1 MAYFMAAIRAV
12 PRPSLPG
19 RCSTRTRGSAAANS
33 SATRPVPSGELSS
46 MTRTSAAGSCSWT
59 ARTSGARLSRS
70 LYVARLTRMRG
81 GDDTAAPDV
90 EVAACST
97 RGGAPILRLCPTPD
111 TGRGNPHP
119 WTAAR
124 APPMADTVTVVCPE
138 CDSKMKVAEEK
149 LGRKVRCKEC
159 DETFVAEEAT
169 DTVTVVC
176 PECDSK
182 MKVAEEKLGRKVR
195 CKECDE
201 TFVAEEATDTVT
213 VVCPE
218 CDSKMKVAEEKLG
231 RKVRCKECDETFVAK
246 ASGKKKA
253 PAKSAPKPAKPAAK
267 PAATDITAAPKPEAP
282 KPPAGA
288 EGEED
293 SSAYGLTEE
302 RLGKRC
308 PHCAGEMEEEDIIC
322 LECGYNLETR
332 EHGKTRKVKDVTSQD
347 AFMWLLPG
355 ILAAAGC
362 LFMVSWAVSNFIFH
376 YTRTPDYWKAR
387 SSDYPKFYENLSLCC
402 VIWFN
407 MFLFFGAWKAGKFAY
422 KRLVENPKPPEREI
436 E

>member
-1 MAYFMAAIRAV
+1 MA
-12 PRPSLPG
+12 
-19 RCSTRTRGSAAANS
+19 
-33 SATRPVPSGELSS
+33 
-46 MTRTSAAGSCSWT
+46 
-59 ARTSGARLSRS
+59 
-70 LYVARLTRMRG
+70 
-81 GDDTAAPDV
+81 
-90 EVAACST
+90 
-97 RGGAPILRLCPTPD
+97 
-111 TGRGNPHP
+111 
-119 WTAAR
+119 
-124 APPMADTVTVVCPE
+124 
-138 CDSKMKVAEEK
+138 
-149 LGRKVRCKEC
+149 
-159 DETFVAEEAT
+159 

-402 VIWFN
+402 VIWFGV
-407 MFLFFGAWKAGKFAY
+407 FLFFGAWKAGKFAY